1 MDKTELED
9 VMTDFVEKKYDIL
22 VCTTIIETGIDI
34 PNANT
39 IIIENADKF
48 GLAQLYQIKGRVGR
62 SARIAY
68 AYLLY
73 TKDRA
78 MTEEAQKRLTA
89 IKEFTQLGS
98 GYKIAMRDLSIRGS
112 GDILGGEQ
120 AGFIDQ
126 VGFDM
131 YMKILQD
138 AIDEKQGKIK
148 EDDTVPSRNVSV
160 DGYIPED
167 YVESDMEKLEL
178 YQRVYKANDLE
189 ALKRVEQELTDLY
202 GVLPSQVRNIVV
214 KRRFDI
220 LSHDP
225 LIEDVKDGSQ
235 GLEMRFSKVFLE
247 DLDGQKFFAYVNH
260 MFKKPQMKYTEGML
274 TIVSGMEPYYVS
286 ASTEFLDTVLKQY
299 YKTHTSV

>member
-1 MDKTELED
+1 
-9 VMTDFVEKKYDIL
+9 
-22 VCTTIIETGIDI
+22 
-34 PNANT
+34 
-39 IIIENADKF
+39 
-48 GLAQLYQIKGRVGR
+48 
-62 SARIAY
+62 
-68 AYLLY
+68 
-73 TKDRA
+73 

-98 GYKIAMRDLSIRGS
+98 GYKIAMRDLSIREVVIFLAVNRL
-112 GDILGGEQ
+112 DLLIK
-120 AGFIDQ
+120 

-138 AIDEKQGKIK
+138 AIDEKQGKIE

-235 GLEMRFSKVFLE
+235 GLEMRFSKSLLRRPRWTEVLCICE
-247 DLDGQKFFAYVNH
+247 SYVQEATNEI
-260 MFKKPQMKYTEGML
+260 YRRYVDDCEWYG
-274 TIVSGMEPYYVS
+274 TILCLCIY
-286 ASTEFLDTVLKQY
+286 
-299 YKTHTSV
+299 

>member
-1 MDKTELED
+1 
-9 VMTDFVEKKYDIL
+9 
-22 VCTTIIETGIDI
+22 
-34 PNANT
+34 
-39 IIIENADKF
+39 
-48 GLAQLYQIKGRVGR
+48 
-62 SARIAY
+62 
-68 AYLLY
+68 
-73 TKDRA
+73 

-138 AIDEKQGKIK
+138 AIEEKQGKIK
-148 EDDTVPSRNVSV
+148 EDETVPSRNVLV

-189 ALKRVEQELTDLY
+189 T
-202 GVLPSQVRNIVV
+202 
-214 KRRFDI
+214 
-220 LSHDP
+220 
-225 LIEDVKDGSQ
+225 
-235 GLEMRFSKVFLE
+235 
-247 DLDGQKFFAYVNH
+247 
-260 MFKKPQMKYTEGML
+260 
-274 TIVSGMEPYYVS
+274 
-286 ASTEFLDTVLKQY
+286 
-299 YKTHTSV
+299 